1 MFNGDDDDVVEH
13 LPVDIDKYVN
23 AIELVTQIKHPHN
36 CMIVIIIDD
45 FVFLET
51 EFKKRKNKIVNKW
64 LRLLNIWIMGASSMK
79 CRILILFYFKLVG

>member
-1 MFNGDDDDVVEH
+1 MFNRDDDDVVEH

-51 EFKKRKNKIVNKW
+51 EFKKKEKQNSKQMVTFIKYLDN
-64 LRLLNIWIMGASSMK
+64 G
-79 CRILILFYFKLVG
+79 G